1 MAIRFSLAILVIM
14 YIFHLGF
21 CTNIPLVCTHTRMCR
36 AENDS
41 GKIWRFFYIFW
52 GGGGGRGPVHALA
65 VTNQVLH
72 DAKKLNTVKPDP
84 VSNELIALNK
94 GDFLNV

>member
-1 MAIRFSLAILVIM
+1 MLVIM
-14 YIFHLGF
+14 CIFHLVF
-21 CTNIPLVCTHTRMCR
+21 CTNIPLVCMHTRTCR
-36 AENDS
+36 TENDI
-41 GKIWRFFYIFW
+41 GKVWGLFYIFW
-52 GGGGGRGPVHALA
+52 GGGGWRGPVHALT

>member
-1 MAIRFSLAILVIM
+1 MM
-14 YIFHLGF
+14 QQDLG
-21 CTNIPLVCTHTRMCR
+21 I
-36 AENDS
+36 
-41 GKIWRFFYIFW
+41 FYISREE
-52 GGGGGRGPVHALA
+52 GGRSGPVHALA

-72 DAKKLNTVKPDP
+72 DAKKLKTVKPDS